1 MGENPL
7 VDPCMLSTDIEF
19 IGIIVPVTPVQIFKV
34 VGCQIIKLT
43 LKLLQLYN
51 SRSQKQVN
59 SHVNSNKI
67 SKLSILLVVYKFTIL
82 DLFDLI
88 M

>member
-34 VGCQIIKLT
+34 V
-43 LKLLQLYN
+43 KLL
-51 SRSQKQVN
+51 S
-59 SHVNSNKI
+59 
-67 SKLSILLVVYKFTIL
+67 
-82 DLFDLI
+82 
-88 M
+88 